1 MKVSGQGEINFIVTD
16 EVPELTPIKGTK
28 PIGPIRLG
36 SLPLS
41 KAIHRSPLC
50 VHPDIILMKKKR
62 EEVGKQL
69 NQKLS

>member
-28 PIGPIRLG
+28 PIGPIHLG

-50 VHPDIILMKKKR
+50 VHPDIILMNKKGRRWGNSLIK
-62 EEVGKQL
+62 
-69 NQKLS
+69 S